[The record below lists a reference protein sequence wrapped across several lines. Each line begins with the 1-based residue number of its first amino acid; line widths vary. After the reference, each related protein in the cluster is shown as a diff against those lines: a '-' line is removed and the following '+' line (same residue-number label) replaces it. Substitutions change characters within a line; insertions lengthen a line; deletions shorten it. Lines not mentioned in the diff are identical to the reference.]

1 MEADRAERR
10 GARAP
15 ASAGTKRAEPAL
27 AETKRAEPAAASAAP
42 PPPPQPPIS
51 SDIFDPS
58 DVELCDEEVVGVPGG
73 DPAAPVDETDDAPA
87 MPAPRTEG
95 TNKVTFGFTPRI
107 FPTPARESK
116 AEEENEW
123 ITKNRAHL
131 RKNKALVGRLDA
143 LDFGETDPAWL
154 KGKGDEFYRGGDFR
168 SAISAYTSALELDP
182 EMVSCL
188 SNRAACYL
196 RIAELRECVDD
207 CTAALSLRQSED
219 VPAIDVATEVKL
231 LVRRGTALC
240 QQGSFEASLADY
252 RTANTLDGNNPALA
266 SDVERLTSL
275 AQCDTLKKQADARFG
290 AGNISE
296 AVELYASA
304 LTLEPA
310 FVSCIS
316 NRAACYFALGDMPS
330 AIRDCTGA
338 LDLLSMDVS
347 QSIGHMQKDTVPSG
361 PVPPAGSDTRRQ
373 WVLKT
378 LVRRGAAHAR
388 LSDYDAAIADYD
400 AAFAAYRAFGLA
412 DVFAPSLYHPYYLCL
427 GTQCNCALDP
437 PANETGDGHNGVGAT
452 IDSLRANTSR
462 IPLP

>member
-1 MEADRAERR
+1 ML
-10 GARAP
+10 
-15 ASAGTKRAEPAL
+15 T
-27 AETKRAEPAAASAAP
+27 
-42 PPPPQPPIS
+42 
-51 SDIFDPS
+51 
-58 DVELCDEEVVGVPGG
+58 
-73 DPAAPVDETDDAPA
+73 
-87 MPAPRTEG
+87 
-95 TNKVTFGFTPRI
+95 
-107 FPTPARESK
+107 
-116 AEEENEW
+116 
-123 ITKNRAHL
+123 
-131 RKNKALVGRLDA
+131 
-143 LDFGETDPAWL
+143 
-154 KGKGDEFYRGGDFR
+154 
-168 SAISAYTSALELDP
+168 
-182 EMVSCL
+182 
-188 SNRAACYL
+188 NRAACAL
-196 RIAELRECVDD
+196 KLCDWSATIND

-252 RTANTLDGNNPALA
+252 RTATTLDANNPALA

-388 LSDYDAAIADYD
+388 LSDYDAAIADYET
-400 AAFAAYRAFGLA
+400 ALA
-412 DVFAPSLYHPYYLCL
+412 ID
-427 GTQCNCALDP
+427 T
-437 PANETGDGHNGVGAT
+437 ANGQLAVDLEK
-452 IDSLRANTSR
+452 LRADRAGSNE
-462 IPLP
+462 